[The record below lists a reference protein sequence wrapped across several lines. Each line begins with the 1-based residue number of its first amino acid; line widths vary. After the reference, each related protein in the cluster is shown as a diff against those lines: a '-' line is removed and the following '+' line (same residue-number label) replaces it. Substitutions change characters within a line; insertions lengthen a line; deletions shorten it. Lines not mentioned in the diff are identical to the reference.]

1 MPSGYKKNYNNHSV
15 FIPAFKGIDTGLTDI
30 TFGGFEM
37 DKFINSQ
44 PSAVNEQGLA
54 WYDVAHS
61 GAAGSVP
68 GISKPGDPAWDYVT
82 FPQSMIAAANKG
94 KGFFLSTDVMWASV
108 GFLAKKNGTLPHGND
123 SNLNPPSDGNYP
135 LEIAT
140 LDKHLKAESPTY
152 NRALPG
158 SGPATWAHN
167 HLASGV
173 YDLNGLVYE
182 WVCMMMDTNG
192 YPQVSAN
199 LDLTYGGAPFGR
211 GTVSS
216 TSLLTADGAGVNW
229 KKEWETWLAYDAEEA
244 AFTAAGS
251 LLGMT
256 SGATAHI
263 SQVIDLGTTGYLRI
277 RRTSS
282 AAFQDNEVISSA
294 TAAKAI
300 SGAADNGAGLIRI
313 KATAHGYTTGQ
324 LVTIKSV
331 GGTVEANNTN
341 TNPAWTITV
350 HDVDYFDLNESTF
363 ANAYTSGGSAYKV
376 TGVGGVAAA
385 NGTEIGEFAVTYL
398 GYDGQTAAFALG
410 DTVTGE
416 TSTHTGVI
424 VSDSDCG
431 TFGTLGILGATGVFQ
446 DDENLQ
452 VGGETKA
459 VAVATAQSCKA
470 YIPEATGTV
479 GASYAITA
487 STPNTLTLDGTPADG
502 VATFWI
508 HKTITRDITLRTD
521 TGLAMTNGHK
531 IDSLRDADNDLKA
544 YAIPGTSSS
553 AGSAT
558 YGNAYYYFDKSA
570 ARAAFRGGSF
580 YGNGG
585 VFALAV
591 GYLPSDAFH
600 SVGFRAGKVL

>member
-1 MPSGYKKNYNNHSV
+1 MPSGYKKNFNNHSV

-30 TFGGFEM
+30 TFGGFEL
-37 DKFINSQ
+37 DKFPNSQ
-44 PSAVNEQGLA
+44 PSAINEQGLA

-94 KGFFLSTDVMWASV
+94 KGSFLSTDVMWASV
-108 GFLAKKNGTLPHGND
+108 GFLAKKNGTLPHGNN
-123 SNLNPPSDGNYP
+123 SNTNPPSATGFTT
-135 LEIAT
+135 EIAT
-140 LDKHLKAESPTY
+140 LDKHLKAETPTY

-192 YPQVSAN
+192 YPQISAN

-244 AFTAAGS
+244 AFTAAGY
-251 LLGMT
+251 LMGMA

-263 SQVIDLGTTGYLRI
+263 SQVIDLGAAGYLRI

-282 AAFQDNEVISSA
+282 AAFQDNEVITSA
-294 TAAKAI
+294 TAAKVI

-313 KATAHGYTTGQ
+313 KATDHGYTTGQ

-350 HDVDYFDLNESTF
+350 HDEDYFDLNESTF
-363 ANAYTSGGSAYKV
+363 ANAYTSGGSSYKV
-376 TGVGGVAAA
+376 TGVGGVGAA
-385 NGTEIGEFAVTYL
+385 NGTEIGEFAITYL

-410 DTVTGE
+410 DTVTGV
-416 TSTHTGVI
+416 TTGNTGVI
-424 VSDSDCG
+424 VSDSSNG
-431 TFGTLGILGATGVFQ
+431 TFGTLGLLGATGVFQ
-446 DDENLQ
+446 DDEELQ
-452 VGGETKA
+452 VSAATKA
-459 VAVATAQSCKA
+459 IAVATAQTCKA
-470 YIPEATGTV
+470 YIPEASAGA

-487 STPNTLTLDGTPADG
+487 NTPNTLTLDGTPADG

-508 HKTITRDITLRTD
+508 HKTITRDITLRSD
-521 TGLAMTNGHK
+521 TGVAMTSGHR

-544 YAIPGTSSS
+544 FAIPGTSSS
-553 AGSAT
+553 GGSAT

-570 ARAAFRGGSF
+570 ARAARRGGTF
-580 YGNGG
+580 NGYGG
-585 VFALAV
+585 VFSLYV
-591 GYLPSDAFH
+591 HNPPSYAYSH
-600 SVGFRAGKVL
+600 IGFRAGKVL

>member
-1 MPSGYKKNYNNHSV
+1 MPSGYKKNYQNHGVS
-15 FIPAFKGIDTGLTDI
+15 IPPFKGVDTGLTDV
-30 TFGGFEM
+30 TFGGFEL

-44 PSAVNEQGLA
+44 PSAINEQGLA

-68 GISKPGDPAWDYVT
+68 GISKPGDPVWDWIT
-82 FPQSMIAAANKG
+82 FPQAMIACANKG
-94 KGFFLSTDVMWASV
+94 KGYFLSTDVMWASV
-108 GFLAKKNGTLPHGND
+108 AFLAKKQGTLPHGNNN
-123 SNLNPPSDGNYP
+123 NLNPPSATGFTT
-135 LEIAT
+135 EIAT

-192 YPQVSAN
+192 YPQISAN
-199 LDLTYGGAPFGR
+199 LNLSYGGSPFGR
-211 GTVSS
+211 GTVSD
-216 TSLLTADGAGVNW
+216 TSLVTADGAGVNW
-229 KKEWETWLAYDAEEA
+229 NKAWETWLKYDAEEA
-244 AFTAAGS
+244 GFTAEQS

-256 SGATAHI
+256 SGATALI
-263 SQVIDLGTTGYLRI
+263 SQVIDLGATGLLRI

-294 TAAKAI
+294 TTAKTI
-300 SGAADNGAGLIRI
+300 SGAANNGAGLIRI

-331 GGTVEANNTN
+331 AGTVEANNTD
-341 TNPAWTITV
+341 TNPAWAITV
-350 HDVDYFDLNESTF
+350 VDADYFDLNESTF
-363 ANAYTSGGSAYKV
+363 TNGYVSGGSAYKV
-376 TGVGGVAAA
+376 TGVGGVAAS
-385 NGTEIGEFAVTYL
+385 NGAEIGEFAITYL

-410 DTVTGE
+410 DTVTGA
-416 TSTHTGVI
+416 TTTHNGII

-446 DDENLQ
+446 DNEELQ
-452 VGGETKA
+452 VGGATKA
-459 VAVATAQSCKA
+459 LAVGTAQSCQA
-470 YIPEATGTV
+470 YIPEASGGA
-479 GASYAITA
+479 GASYPITT
-487 STPNTLTLDGTPADG
+487 SSPNTLTLSGTPANG
-502 VATFWI
+502 IATFWI

-531 IDSLRDADNDLKA
+531 IDSLRDADNDLKSFA
-544 YAIPGTSSS
+544 LPGTSS
-553 AGSAT
+553 AGGSAS
-558 YGNAYYYFDKSA
+558 YGNAYYYFAKSA
-570 ARAAFRGGSF
+570 ARAALRGGAF
-580 YGNGG
+580 VGYGG
-585 VFALAV
+585 VFTLLV
-591 GYLPSDAFH
+591 TDPPSNAF
-600 SVGFRAGKVL
+600 SNIGFRAGKVL

>member
-1 MPSGYKKNYNNHSV
+1 MPSGYKKNYQNHSV
-15 FIPAFKGIDTGLTDI
+15 PIPPFKGVDTGLTDI

-44 PSAVNEQGLA
+44 PSAINEQGLA

-68 GISKPGDPAWDYVT
+68 GISKPGDPVWDFIT
-82 FPQSMIAAANKG
+82 FPQAMIAAANKG

-108 GFLAKKNGTLPHGND
+108 AFLAKKQGTLPHGNNN
-123 SNLNPPSDGNYP
+123 NLNPPSATGFTT
-135 LEIAT
+135 EIAP
-140 LDKHLKAESPTY
+140 LDKHLKAEYPTY

-167 HLASGV
+167 HLASGI

-192 YPQVSAN
+192 YPQISAN
-199 LDLTYGGAPFGR
+199 LDLSYGGSPFGR
-211 GTVSS
+211 GTVSA

-229 KKEWETWLAYDAEEA
+229 KKEWETWLKYDAEEA
-244 AFTAAGS
+244 GFTADQQ

-256 SGATAHI
+256 SGATAQI
-263 SQVIDLGTTGYLRI
+263 LQVIDLGASGLLRI

-294 TAAKAI
+294 TSAKTI

-313 KATAHGYTTGQ
+313 KATGHGYTTGQ

-331 GGTVEANNTN
+331 VGTVEANNTN

-350 HDVDYFDLNESTF
+350 VDADYFDLNESTF
-363 ANAYTSGGSAYKV
+363 TNAYGSGGSAYKV
-376 TGVGGVAAA
+376 TGVGGVAAS
-385 NGTEIGEFAVTYL
+385 NGTEIGEFAITYL

-410 DTVTGE
+410 DTVSGATTG
-416 TSTHTGVI
+416 HTGIV
-424 VSDSDCG
+424 VSDSDSG
-431 TFGTLGILGATGVFQ
+431 TFGTLGILGATDVFQ

-459 VAVATAQSCKA
+459 VAVGTAQSCQA
-470 YIPEATGTV
+470 YIPEASG
-479 GASYAITA
+479 GAGVSYPITA
-487 STPNTLTLDGTPADG
+487 STPNSLTLSGTPADG

-508 HKTITRDITLRTD
+508 YKTITRDITLRTD
-521 TGLAMTNGHK
+521 TGLAMTTGHK
-531 IDSLRDADNDLKA
+531 IDTLRDADNDLKPF
-544 YAIPGTSSS
+544 AIPGTSSS
-553 AGSAT
+553 GGSAS

-570 ARAAFRGGSF
+570 ARAAFRGGYF
-580 YGNGG
+580 FGYGG
-585 VFALAV
+585 VFTLSVYAP
-591 GYLPSDAFH
+591 PSGA
-600 SVGFRAGKVL
+600 SSSLGFRAGKVL

>member
-1 MPSGYKKNYNNHSV
+1 MPSGYKKNYQNHGVS
-15 FIPAFKGIDTGLTDI
+15 IPPFKGVDTGLTDV
-30 TFGGFEM
+30 TFGGFEL

-44 PSAVNEQGLA
+44 PSAINEQGLA

-68 GISKPGDPAWDYVT
+68 GISKPGDPVWDWIT
-82 FPQSMIAAANKG
+82 FPQAMIACANKG
-94 KGFFLSTDVMWASV
+94 KGYFLSTDVMWASV
-108 GFLAKKNGTLPHGND
+108 AFLAKKQGTLPHGNNN
-123 SNLNPPSDGNYP
+123 NLNPPSATGFTT
-135 LEIAT
+135 EIAT

-192 YPQVSAN
+192 YPQISAN
-199 LDLTYGGAPFGR
+199 LNLSYGGSPFGR
-211 GTVSS
+211 GTVSD
-216 TSLLTADGAGVNW
+216 TSLVTADGAGVNLN
-229 KKEWETWLAYDAEEA
+229 KAWETWLKYDAEEA
-244 AFTAAGS
+244 GFTAEQS

-256 SGATAHI
+256 SGATALI
-263 SQVIDLGTTGYLRI
+263 SQVIDLGATGLLRI

-294 TAAKAI
+294 TTAKTI
-300 SGAADNGAGLIRI
+300 SGAANNGAGLIRI

-331 GGTVEANNTN
+331 AGTVEANNTD
-341 TNPAWTITV
+341 TNPAWAITV
-350 HDVDYFDLNESTF
+350 VDADYFDLNESTF
-363 ANAYTSGGSAYKV
+363 TNGYVSGGSAYKV
-376 TGVGGVAAA
+376 TGVGGVAAS
-385 NGTEIGEFAVTYL
+385 NGAEIGEFAITYL

-410 DTVTGE
+410 DTVTGA
-416 TSTHTGVI
+416 TTTHNGII

-446 DDENLQ
+446 DNEELQ
-452 VGGETKA
+452 VGGATKA
-459 VAVATAQSCKA
+459 LAVGTAQSCQA
-470 YIPEATGTV
+470 YIPEASGGA
-479 GASYAITA
+479 GASYPITT
-487 STPNTLTLDGTPADG
+487 SSPNTLTLSGTPANG
-502 VATFWI
+502 IATFWI

-531 IDSLRDADNDLKA
+531 IDSLRDADNDLKSFA
-544 YAIPGTSSS
+544 LPGTSS
-553 AGSAT
+553 AGGSAS
-558 YGNAYYYFDKSA
+558 YGNAYYYFAKSA
-570 ARAAFRGGSF
+570 ARAAVRGGAF
-580 YGNGG
+580 VGYGG
-585 VFALAV
+585 VFTLLV
-591 GYLPSDAFH
+591 SIPPSDAH
-600 SVGFRAGKVL
+600 SSIGFRAGKVL